1 MVIRAE
7 ERPTDPFPHAM
18 SPSIL
23 NDYARRIEEDLLGN
37 ILPFWMERVANHANH
52 SFHGSM
58 TNDLKVDPGAERGV
72 VLTSRIL
79 WVYSA
84 AFARYRNPAYLAMAD
99 RAYGDLQARFHDAEY
114 GGYSWAV
121 AADGTVVQAH
131 KQVLGEAFA
140 IYALAEYH
148 AATGRREPLDHAIA
162 TYRLIEDHASARHG
176 GYCDAAGRAW
186 KPIPDMRLSGPA
198 LNTPKS
204 QDTHL
209 HVLEA
214 YTRLLTVWPDP
225 ALRSALAR
233 LADLMLGR
241 IVNPRTGHLGQ
252 FFDEDWTLRS
262 DLIAYGHD
270 IEAAWLLTSAADA
283 LRDAG
288 LTERIGA
295 MAVKLAETT
304 LAEGVDADGALFYHG
319 GPGGPTD
326 TNKEW
331 WPQAEAVVGF
341 LNAYQLS
348 RQERFLAA
356 ALRTWDFIEA
366 RIIDHKHGEW
376 FRAVTR
382 EGRVLDHELKVG
394 FWKCPYHNGRTGLE
408 ATRRL
413 REISAESKQA

>member
-1 MVIRAE
+1 
-7 ERPTDPFPHAM
+7 M
-18 SPSIL
+18 SPALL
-23 NDYARRIEEDLLGN
+23 NDYARRIEDDLRGN
-37 ILPFWMERVANHANH
+37 ILPFWIERVVNPADR
-52 SFHGSM
+52 SFHGSL
-58 TNDLKVDPGAERGV
+58 TNDLTVDPRAERGV

-79 WVYSA
+79 WAYSA
-84 AFARYRNPAYLAMAD
+84 AFARYRVPAYLAMAD
-99 RAYGDLQARFHDAEY
+99 HAYGDLQSHFFDAEH
-114 GGYSWAV
+114 GGYGWSV
-121 AADGTVVQAH
+121 AADGAVVDSH

-148 AATGRREPLDHAIA
+148 AVTGRREPLDHAIA
-162 TYRLIEDHASARHG
+162 THRLIEERASAPHG
-176 GYCDAAGRAW
+176 GYVDAVGRAW
-186 KPIPDMRLSGPA
+186 EPIPDKRLSGPV

-214 YTRLLTVWPDP
+214 YTRLLGVWPDP
-225 ALRSALAR
+225 ALRFAVAGLVE
-233 LADLMLGR
+233 LMLDR
-241 IVNPRTGHLGQ
+241 IVNPMTGHLGQ
-252 FFDEDWTLRS
+252 FFAEDWTLRS

-270 IEAAWLLTSAADA
+270 IEAAWLLTAAADV

-288 LTERIGA
+288 LTGRVRT
-295 MAVKLAETT
+295 MAVRLAETT
-304 LAEGVDADGALFYHG
+304 LAEGVDPDGGLLYHG

-341 LNAYQLS
+341 LNAYQIS

-356 ALRTWDFIEA
+356 ALRTWDFIER
-366 RIIDHKHGEW
+366 RIIDHEHGEW
-376 FRAVTR
+376 FRTVTR
-382 EGRVLDHELKVG
+382 EGRVLSNGLKVD

-413 REISAESKQA
+413 REISGEARPASVQ